1 MKVLKA
7 IVLLF
12 ACALAAAANAARIE
26 MFYLATPDC
35 PYCRT
40 WEARSR
46 AALLESPEGRAIRFV
61 EVRGETL
68 RRPIVREHYPPGYEW
83 AFDRIGSRRGVP
95 RFVLMV
101 DGRLV
106 LNAFGLNAY
115 ERNFLPGLRAIVAG
129 DQSSRT

>member
-1 MKVLKA
+1 MRVLKTL
-7 IVLLF
+7 VFLL

-26 MFYLATPDC
+26 MFYLTTPDC
-35 PYCRT
+35 PYCRS

-46 AALLESPEGRAIRFV
+46 DALLESREGRAIRFI

-83 AFDRIGSRRGVP
+83 AFERIGPSRGVP

-101 DGRLV
+101 DGKLV
-106 LNAFGLNAY
+106 LNAYGLSAY
-115 ERNFLPGLRAIVAG
+115 ERDFLPGLRAIVAG
-129 DQSSRT
+129 ETSSRT